1 MNRYQVDYK
10 EYGELV
16 FQGKLTMEELQR
28 FMKFIDDKKMK
39 MIENGE
45 SSLIVKRIKE
55 EQER

>member
-28 FMKFIDDKKMK
+28 FMKFIDDNKMK

-45 SSLIVKRIKE
+45 SSLTVKRIKE

>member
-1 MNRYQVDYK
+1 MNRYQVEYK

-28 FMKFIDDKKMK
+28 FMVFIDDKRMK

-45 SSLIVKRIKE
+45 SSLIVKKVKE